1 MKNIIKYQQASDDGP
16 LLIWITFSYVK
27 EIIPMPLPYER
38 VLTEFVQYA
47 EVLDNIILKCY
58 EVFIIRTV
66 SHMKYGYDGHSI
78 IWV

>member
-1 MKNIIKYQQASDDGP
+1 M
-16 LLIWITFSYVK
+16 K

-47 EVLDNIILKCY
+47 EVLDNIILKSY

-66 SHMKYGYDGHSI
+66 SHMKYSYEGHSI
-78 IWV
+78 L